1 MDLDFYLTGAGE
13 QIILSWVELRVGKA
27 LTTHC
32 SAFKSCKKFLK
43 YVLPDIMLCLCIPLT
58 SIDRVPAFPFSEKMR
73 LKSNSMVL
81 AVSPDDP
88 STSFGATNV
97 LTNLKKYVPEG
108 GEGKLRVAV
117 NGDQA
122 FVARCRQSVDCKS
135 DEDSEQNLN
144 CFLPLAQDFHAQMVS
159 ICSMKKIDYEY
170 KLRRLTI
177 RNILGESLY
186 LEE

>member
-1 MDLDFYLTGAGE
+1 MWGDP
-13 QIILSWVELRVGKA
+13 WR
-27 LTTHC
+27 
-32 SAFKSCKKFLK
+32 
-43 YVLPDIMLCLCIPLT
+43 LCERPTQPL
-58 SIDRVPAFPFSEKMR
+58 RVPASC
-73 LKSNSMVL
+73 
-81 AVSPDDP
+81 AT

-135 DEDSEQNLN
+135 DEDSVQNLN

-159 ICSMKKIDYEY
+159 ICSMKKIDYE
-170 KLRRLTI
+170 
-177 RNILGESLY
+177 
-186 LEE
+186 

>member
-1 MDLDFYLTGAGE
+1 MHSSF
-13 QIILSWVELRVGKA
+13 
-27 LTTHC
+27 
-32 SAFKSCKKFLK
+32 
-43 YVLPDIMLCLCIPLT
+43 T

-177 RNILGESLY
+177 RNILGAVSYTHLT
-186 LEE
+186 LPTKRIV

>member
-1 MDLDFYLTGAGE
+1 MFMHSSFA
-13 QIILSWVELRVGKA
+13 
-27 LTTHC
+27 
-32 SAFKSCKKFLK
+32 
-43 YVLPDIMLCLCIPLT
+43 